1 MRVENDPKSFLEI
14 IKKQNMQSRTISKPY
29 TVHENAKHSF
39 NATDVHKSAKITFEK
54 FGAKEGT
61 SRTTISE
68 ALNKITTKKKI
79 SKQQYEFFQLY
90 FC

>member
-1 MRVENDPKSFLEI
+1 MKNDPQSFLEI
-14 IKKQNMQSRTISKPY
+14 IKRQNMQGRTISKPY
-29 TVHENAKHSF
+29 TVHENTKHSF
-39 NATDVHKSAKITFEK
+39 NSTDVHKSAKITFEK
-54 FGAKEGT
+54 LGAKEGT